1 VPAKR
6 PARHGEKETRRRRL
20 PGEVYED
27 AGRTG
32 AGEGEEGQEEEEADR
47 DEEKRIEKGRGRHG
61 SGRKEEHAHT
71 VETGAGDQGRCWY
84 QSLLSVTEEEEGR
97 SRGRRTPKNDLAV
110 EKGRRDSEQEQRDG
124 QHGTKAAREPRK
136 TTSGIR
142 EGRGVIT
149 VSVSSG
155 ADVL

>member
-1 VPAKR
+1 
-6 PARHGEKETRRRRL
+6 
-20 PGEVYED
+20 
-27 AGRTG
+27 
-32 AGEGEEGQEEEEADR
+32 
-47 DEEKRIEKGRGRHG
+47 
-61 SGRKEEHAHT
+61 
-71 VETGAGDQGRCWY
+71 
-84 QSLLSVTEEEEGR
+84 VTEEEEGR

-124 QHGTKAAREPRK
+124 QHGTKATREPRK